1 MKASRMVQLGRQ
13 FVLLCLLTVFF
24 CSAATAAN
32 DRGFL
37 WQIRSGD
44 ATVYVLGSIHFA
56 DQSFYP
62 LRAEIEDAFDR
73 SEFLVVELDVTAVT
87 ADKYNSLLASKG
99 TYNNGRSIEDELSAD
114 TLSALHERLN
124 SLGIKYDSVKQL
136 RPGMMVLT
144 LTSVQLM
151 QLGLDPAL
159 GIDLHFINAS
169 RATDKQADSQLDRKM
184 VIELESIE
192 QQFDL
197 FLDIRDGDLLLKE
210 TLHSMDGAETMMSD
224 IVRYWKSG
232 DEAAMNRLLFE
243 DTLNDY
249 PAFDTIYES
258 LFYERNRQMAEKIA
272 TMLEQPG
279 RKGASYFVVVGSGHL
294 IGDRG
299 IVNLLKQKGYSAK
312 RL

>member
-1 MKASRMVQLGRQ
+1 MMQPVRHFVFLCLLA
-13 FVLLCLLTVFF
+13 VLLC
-24 CSAATAAN
+24 SAAKAAD

-37 WQIRSGD
+37 WQISAED
-44 ATVYVLGSIHFA
+44 ASVYVLGSIHFA

-62 LRAEIEDAFDR
+62 LRAEIEQAFER
-73 SEFLVVELDVTAVT
+73 SEFLVVELDITAVT

-99 TYNNGRSIEDELSAD
+99 SYKNGRSIEDELSAE
-114 TLSALHERLN
+114 TMSALHGRLA
-124 SLGIKYDSVKQL
+124 SLGIKYDNVKQL
-136 RPGMMVLT
+136 KPGMMVLT

-159 GIDLHFINAS
+159 GIDLHFINAV
-169 RATDKQADSQLDRKM
+169 RAVDKQADAKT
-184 VIELESIE
+184 VIELESID

-197 FLDIRDGDLLLKE
+197 FLDISDGDLLLKE
-210 TLHSMDGAETMMSD
+210 TLHSMDETETMMSD

-243 DTLNDY
+243 DTLRDY
-249 PAFDTIYES
+249 PAFDSIYER

-272 TMLEQPG
+272 AMLDKPA

-299 IVNLLKQKGYSAK
+299 IVNLLKEKGYEVE
-312 RL
+312 RR

>member
-1 MKASRMVQLGRQ
+1 MMQLVRH
-13 FVLLCLLTVFF
+13 FVLLCLLAVFF
-24 CSAATAAN
+24 CSAAKAAD

-37 WQIRSGD
+37 WQINSED
-44 ATVYVLGSIHFA
+44 ASVYVLGSVHFA

-62 LRAEIEDAFDR
+62 LRDEIEQAFER
-73 SEFLVVELDVTAVT
+73 SEFLVVELDITAVT

-99 TYNNGRSIEDELSAD
+99 TYKNGRSIEDELSAE
-114 TLSALHERLN
+114 TMSALHGRLV
-124 SLGIKYDSVKQL
+124 SLGIKYDNVKQL
-136 RPGMMVLT
+136 KPGMMVLT

-159 GIDLHFINAS
+159 GIDLYFINAS
-169 RATDKQADSQLDRKM
+169 RAVDKQADAKT
-184 VIELESIE
+184 VIELESID

-197 FLDIRDGDLLLKE
+197 FLDISDGDLLLKV
-210 TLHSMDGAETMMSD
+210 TLHSMDEVDTMMSD

-243 DTLNDY
+243 DTLREY
-249 PAFDTIYES
+249 PAFEMIYER

-272 TMLEQPG
+272 SMLDKPA

-299 IVNLLKQKGYSAK
+299 IVKLLKEKGYEVE
-312 RL
+312 RR

>member
-1 MKASRMVQLGRQ
+1 MMKLGRQ
-13 FVLLCLLTVFF
+13 FIFLCLLAVLFST
-24 CSAATAAN
+24 AAKAAN

-37 WQIRSGD
+37 WQISSED

-56 DQSFYP
+56 DRSFYP
-62 LRAEIEDAFDR
+62 LRTEIEEAFER
-73 SEFLVVELDVTAVT
+73 SEFLVVELDITAVT

-99 TYNNGRSIEDELSAD
+99 TYNNGRSIEDELSSE
-114 TLSALHERLN
+114 TMSALHKRLE
-124 SLGIKYDSVKQL
+124 SLGINYDNVKQL
-136 RPGMMVLT
+136 KPGMMVLT

-169 RATDKQADSQLDRKM
+169 RSTDNQADSQVDSKAL
-184 VIELESIE
+184 IELESID
-192 QQFDL
+192 QQLNL
-197 FLDIRDGDLLLKE
+197 FLDISDGDLLLKE
-210 TLHSMDGAETMMSD
+210 TLHSMDEAETMMSD

-232 DEAAMNRLLFE
+232 DEAAMSRFLFE
-243 DTLNDY
+243 DTLRDY
-249 PAFDTIYES
+249 PAFDIIYER
-258 LFYERNRQMAEKIA
+258 LFYERNRQMTEKIA
-272 TMLEQPG
+272 MMLKQPE
-279 RKGASYFVVVGSGHL
+279 RKGATYFVVVGSGHL

>member
-1 MKASRMVQLGRQ
+1 MIQRARL
-13 FVLLCLLTVFF
+13 FIFLCLLAVFF
-24 CSAATAAN
+24 CSAAKAAN

-37 WQIRSGD
+37 WQISSED

-62 LRAEIEDAFDR
+62 LRAEIEEAFER
-73 SEFLVVELDVTAVT
+73 SEFLVVELDITAVT
-87 ADKYNSLLASKG
+87 ADKYKSLLASKG
-99 TYNNGRSIEDELSAD
+99 SYKNGRSIEDELSVE
-114 TLSALHERLN
+114 TMSALHARLK
-124 SLGIKYDSVKQL
+124 SLGIEYDSVKQL
-136 RPGMMVLT
+136 KPGMMVLT

-159 GIDLHFINAS
+159 GIDIHFINAS
-169 RATDKQADSQLDRKM
+169 RTTDKQTGSQVDSKT
-184 VIELESIE
+184 VIELESID
-192 QQFDL
+192 QQFNL
-197 FLDIRDGDLLLKE
+197 FLDISDGDLLLKE
-210 TLHSMDGAETMMSD
+210 TLYSMDEAETMMSD

-243 DTLNDY
+243 DTLRDY
-249 PAFDTIYES
+249 PAFDIVYES
-258 LFYERNRQMAEKIA
+258 LFYERNRQMTEKIA
-272 TMLEQPG
+272 MMLKQP
-279 RKGASYFVVVGSGHL
+279 RTKGASYFVVVGSGHL

>member
-1 MKASRMVQLGRQ
+1 MIQRLRHLI
-13 FVLLCLLTVFF
+13 FLCLLAVLF
-24 CSAATAAN
+24 CSAAKAAD

-37 WQIRSGD
+37 WQISSED

-62 LRAEIEDAFDR
+62 LRAEIEEAFER
-73 SEFLVVELDVTAVT
+73 SDFLVVELDITAVT

-99 TYNNGRSIEDELSAD
+99 SYKNGRSIEDELSAE
-114 TLSALHERLN
+114 TMSALHGRLV
-124 SLGIKYDSVKQL
+124 SLGINYENVKQL
-136 RPGMMVLT
+136 KPGMMVLT

-169 RATDKQADSQLDRKM
+169 RAVDRPAEAKT
-184 VIELESIE
+184 VIELESID

-197 FLDIRDGDLLLKE
+197 FLDISDGDLLLKE
-210 TLHSMDGAETMMSD
+210 TLHSMDEAETMMAD
-224 IVRYWKSG
+224 IVRFWKSG

-243 DTLNDY
+243 DTLRDY
-249 PAFDTIYES
+249 PAFDIIYER
-258 LFYERNRQMAEKIA
+258 LFYERNQQMTEKIA
-272 TMLEQPG
+272 AMLNKPE

-299 IVNLLKQKGYSAK
+299 IVNLLKEKGFK
-312 RL
+312 IERR

>member
-1 MKASRMVQLGRQ
+1 MIQRGRQ
-13 FVLLCLLTVFF
+13 FVFLSLLAVIF
-24 CSAATAAN
+24 CSAAKAAN
-32 DRGFL
+32 DRGFF
-37 WQIRSGD
+37 WQISSED
-44 ATVYVLGSIHFA
+44 VTVYVLGSIHFA

-62 LRAEIEDAFDR
+62 LRAEIEQAFER
-73 SEFLVVELDVTAVT
+73 SEFLVVELDITAVT

-99 TYNNGRSIEDELSAD
+99 TYNNGRSIEDELSAE
-114 TLSALHERLN
+114 TMSALHKRLE
-124 SLGIKYDSVKQL
+124 SLGINYDNVKQL
-136 RPGMMVLT
+136 KPGMMVLT

-169 RATDKQADSQLDRKM
+169 RTRHEQADSRVDSKT
-184 VIELESIE
+184 VIELESID

-197 FLDIRDGDLLLKE
+197 FLDISDGDLLLKE
-210 TLHSMDGAETMMSD
+210 TLHSMSEAETMMSD

-243 DTLNDY
+243 DTLRNY
-249 PAFDTIYES
+249 PAFDVVYES
-258 LFYERNRQMAEKIA
+258 LFYERNRQMTEKIA
-272 TMLEQPG
+272 TMLKQPR
-279 RKGASYFVVVGSGHL
+279 RKGTSYFVVVGSGHL